1 MVDLLAQY
9 GVVLVFAWVFA
20 VQAGMPIPAGP
31 MLLGAGALSGSGQMN
46 LPLSVGAAI
55 AAALGADVIWYS
67 LGRSQGTRLLETLCR
82 FSMNPDSVVRDAKER
97 FIAHG
102 VRYVVL
108 AKFLPG
114 VNPLAAGLAGTVPIR
129 LERFLLY
136 ASTGALL
143 WAGAWITLGY
153 LFADIIGRIATRA
166 APLAG
171 LLVIVIAVALASY
184 LVFKFVR
191 RRRFLL
197 HLWKARITPI
207 ELKRRL
213 EAGDCIVIFDL
224 RTALDIATA
233 PYRIPGALEIGPEAL
248 QHPYHLIPRDSEV
261 VFYCAEPREATSARM
276 ALRLASHGFKNVHPL
291 RGGFEAWHQAGF
303 VVEPV
308 VPVPSRG
315 STQQRSVDEE
325 FGDAGPL
332 CSSFRVTMRR
342 WTSPTDSCSRHH
354 REGVRR

>member
-1 MVDLLAQY
+1 MADLLVQY

-31 MLLGAGALSGSGQMN
+31 MLLGVGALSGSGQMN
-46 LPLSVGAAI
+46 LALALGAAI
-55 AAALGADVIWYS
+55 AAALGADVLWYS
-67 LGRSQGTRLLETLCR
+67 LGRSQGTRLLEALCR
-82 FSMNPDSVVRDAKER
+82 FSVNPDSVVRDAKER
-97 FIAHG
+97 FVAHG

-114 VNPLAAGLAGTVPIR
+114 VNPLAAGLAGAAPVR

-143 WAGAWITLGY
+143 WAGAWLTLGY
-153 LFADIIGRIATRA
+153 LFADTIGRVATKA
-166 APLAG
+166 APFG
-171 LLVIVIAVALASY
+171 SRLVIVIAVALTSY

-191 RRRFLL
+191 RHLFLR
-197 HLWKARITPI
+197 HLRKARITPI

-213 EAGDCIVIFDL
+213 EAGDHIVIVDL
-224 RTALDIATA
+224 RTALDVATA

-248 QHPYHLIPRDSEV
+248 QHPYRLIPRDSEV

-276 ALRLASHGFKNVHPL
+276 ALRLAANGFKNVHPL
-291 RGGFEAWHQAGF
+291 SGGFEAWRQAGF

-308 VPVPSRG
+308 AHVPPRG
-315 STQQRSVDEE
+315 STQQRAVDEE
-325 FGDAGPL
+325 FDNPGSVPRKARESAVALPGAH
-332 CSSFRVTMRR
+332 
-342 WTSPTDSCSRHH
+342 RHD
-354 REGVRR
+354 